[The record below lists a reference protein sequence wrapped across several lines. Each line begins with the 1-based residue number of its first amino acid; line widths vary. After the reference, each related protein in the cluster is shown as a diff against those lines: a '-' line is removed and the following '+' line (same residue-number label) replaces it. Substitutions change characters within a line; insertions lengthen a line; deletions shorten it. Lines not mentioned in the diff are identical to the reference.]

1 MAVSTALSKSL
12 YCLGV
17 QCPKMLWLKKH
28 KPDLFD
34 DSTMNQAVLET
45 GSEVGDLAMGLF
57 GPFTE
62 VKKDDESK
70 MIFETERLIA
80 AGEKIIAEASFAY
93 DGLFCSVDILKNL
106 GDKKFELYEVKSSTE
121 VHDIYLHDV
130 AYQVYVM
137 EKCGFSVQKASLV
150 YINNKYIR
158 GKELE
163 IDKLFAIEDLTDTVR
178 QMQTEVKDR
187 IAELKACI
195 STTEEPV
202 LKLGKYC
209 FSPYD
214 CGFWKYCSKDLPSPN
229 VFDVSSMQTR
239 TKFKYYDQGIIS
251 FEDLLKKADLNA
263 GQKLQIQHAL
273 ADLADYIETDKVRA
287 FLDTLSYPLYFLD
300 FESFQPAIPIYE
312 NSWPFEQITFQY
324 SLHYYEEKGGE
335 LKHKEFLAE
344 AGKDPRRELAEKLCE
359 DIPLNVCTLAYNMQF
374 EKTRIKELSKL
385 YPDLADHLM
394 NIHDNIIDLM
404 IPFQQ
409 KQYYTKAMQGSY
421 SIKYVLPALFPNDPS
436 LDYHN
441 LEGVHNGS
449 EASAAFAAMEKMSP
463 EELAECRANLLKYC
477 GLDTFAMVRVLEK
490 LQEVAG

>member
-57 GPFTE
+57 GSFTE

-80 AGEKIIAEASFAY
+80 AGVKIIAEASFAY

-106 GDKKFELYEVKSSTE
+106 GDKKVELYEVKSSTE

-130 AYQVYVM
+130 AYQVYVL

-178 QMQTEVKDR
+178 QMQPEVKDR
-187 IAELKACI
+187 VTELKACI
-195 STTEEPV
+195 SNPEEPV
-202 LKLGKYC
+202 LKLGNYC
-209 FSPYD
+209 FKPYP
-214 CGFWKYCSKDLPSPN
+214 CGFWKYCSQDLPSPN
-229 VFDVSSMQTR
+229 VFDVSNMR

-263 GQKLQIQHAL
+263 GQKLQVQHEL
-273 ADLADYIETDKVRA
+273 EDLPDYIETDKVRE
-287 FLDTLSYPLYFLD
+287 FLDTLTYPLYFLD
-300 FESFQPAIPIYE
+300 FESFQPAVPLYE
-312 NSWPFEQITFQY
+312 NSWPYEQVTFQY

-359 DIPLNVCTLAYNMQF
+359 DIPLDVCTLAYNMQF

-404 IPFQQ
+404 DPFQH